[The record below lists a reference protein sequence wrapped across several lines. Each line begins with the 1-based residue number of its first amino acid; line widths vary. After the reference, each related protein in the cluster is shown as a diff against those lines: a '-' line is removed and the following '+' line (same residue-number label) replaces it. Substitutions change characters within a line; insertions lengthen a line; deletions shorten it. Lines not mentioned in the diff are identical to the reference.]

1 MRIFRYT
8 YSWFKG
14 GPNWPLRCLDWM
26 LNREGEAHIL
36 LKEWFVGEHV
46 LTRRSHIK
54 FRNWRP
60 SSGFSGRRWIASLW
74 WSNGGSLLHAGVAE
88 GDRKSTSMLLAAGAR
103 FWSINLNQNV
113 WLVLSHI
120 PPAWS
125 STHYHLLH
133 VQYIFHVEWL
143 ICVGCKA
150 PQCVASHLWNYCI
163 HTLFLHISKCCKHVL
178 WSNCF
183 ASKTAV
189 A

>member
-1 MRIFRYT
+1 MKHTSFWRSGLLENTCSLDDHILNLEIGGLLPDFQGGGELPVY
-8 YSWFKG
+8 G
-14 GPNWPLRCLDWM
+14 GPT
-26 LNREGEAHIL
+26 EGLFSTQAL
-36 LKEWFVGEHV
+36 PKEIGSQ
-46 LTRRSHIK
+46 LQCS
-54 FRNWRP
+54 
-60 SSGFSGRRWIASLW
+60 
-74 WSNGGSLLHAGVAE
+74 SLLEPG
-88 GDRKSTSMLLAAGAR
+88 

-183 ASKTAV
+183 ASKNAV